1 MTGSNGTA
9 TGSVTLSGGGYSST
23 AITLSGGSATFKISG
38 RRAGDGVGYAEREL
52 YAGYKQLNFVQQRDG
67 ELAGGDREQR
77 SAGGN
82 GDAGFVH
89 ITTLQSLSV
98 TVAVTGSNGT
108 PTGSVTL
115 SGGGYTSTATAL
127 SGGSATIVIPAGALA
142 TGSDTL
148 SASYTPDVTSSGIY
162 SDATGTS
169 TAVTV
174 NSARPAVTVTPGSYN
189 VTTLQSLSVMVTVT
203 GSNGTPTGTVTL
215 SGGGYTSTAT
225 ALSGGS
231 ATVVIPAGSL
241 ALGSD
246 TLSASYTPDAGSSGI
261 YSSATGTSLAVT
273 VGSPTP
279 GIGSTAPL
287 YTRKGL
293 PEFPLTVSGTGFTP
307 ASTVYWGGTA
317 VTTTYGSGTELT
329 AQIPSANIADAGI
342 AAVSVETPMPGGGTS
357 GPFEFEVDSA
367 GASDTP
373 PSFTTSAATVTAG
386 ATATYPVTLAS
397 NATNVSALCLNMP
410 SGTTCSYSAANHEV
424 TIGTSATT
432 PAGTYPITV
441 VFTETL
447 PGAATGLVLMPMLL
461 LPLAARRRKWTV
473 GRIWL
478 MAGLGLVLTVVGAV
492 GCGGGDPTLGA
503 LSETHTITIS
513 GAVNLTVE

>member
-1 MTGSNGTA
+1 
-9 TGSVTLSGGGYSST
+9 
-23 AITLSGGSATFKISG
+23 
-38 RRAGDGVGYAEREL
+38 
-52 YAGYKQLNFVQQRDG
+52 
-67 ELAGGDREQR
+67 
-77 SAGGN
+77 
-82 GDAGFVH
+82 
-89 ITTLQSLSV
+89 
-98 TVAVTGSNGT
+98 
-108 PTGSVTL
+108 
-115 SGGGYTSTATAL
+115 
-127 SGGSATIVIPAGALA
+127 
-142 TGSDTL
+142 
-148 SASYTPDVTSSGIY
+148 
-162 SDATGTS
+162 
-169 TAVTV
+169 
-174 NSARPAVTVTPGSYN
+174 
-189 VTTLQSLSVMVTVT
+189 
-203 GSNGTPTGTVTL
+203 
-215 SGGGYTSTAT
+215 
-225 ALSGGS
+225 
-231 ATVVIPAGSL
+231 
-241 ALGSD
+241 
-246 TLSASYTPDAGSSGI
+246 
-261 YSSATGTSLAVT
+261 LAVT

-279 GIGSTAPL
+279 GIGSTTPL

-357 GPFEFEVDSA
+357 SSFEFEVDSA

-373 PSFTTSAATVTAG
+373 PSFTASTETVAAG

-397 NATNVSALCLNMP
+397 DATSVSALCLNMP

-424 TIGTSATT
+424 TIGTSGST

-447 PGAATGLVLMPMLL
+447 PGVATGLVLMPILL
-461 LPLAARRRKWTV
+461 LPLAARRRKWAV

-478 MAGLGLVLTVVGAV
+478 MAGLGLVLTVVGAI

-513 GAVNLTVE
+513 GAVNLTVQ